1 MIASLVVVGVLAS
14 APASTPAS
22 AADLARLS
30 WLAGCWSR
38 TNTRRI
44 VEEQWMAPAAGL
56 MLGAGRT
63 RNVADGAL
71 AELEQVRIE
80 SRGDTLVFVAKPSR
94 QPEATF
100 TAVAVTDSMVVFEN
114 LAHDYPQRV
123 GYRLVHADSVAAFI
137 DGTNDGKPRKVE
149 FPYRRVSCPNPR

>member
-1 MIASLVVVGVLAS
+1 MTGPLLVASVL
-14 APASTPAS
+14 ASTPAP

-38 TNTRRI
+38 TGTRRI

-56 MLGAGRT
+56 MLGSGRT
-63 RNVADGAL
+63 RNLADGAL
-71 AELEQVRIE
+71 VEFEQVRIE

-94 QPEATF
+94 QPEAEF
-100 TAVAVTDSMVVFEN
+100 TAITATDSLVVFEN

-123 GYRLVHADSVAAFI
+123 GYRLVHADSLAAFI
-137 DGTNDGKPRKVE
+137 DGTTEGQARKVE
-149 FPYRRVSCPNPR
+149 FPYRRVGCPNPR